1 VGRIRGDAR
10 AGPLTENAS
19 CLIVDDEP
27 RLRQILSHVM
37 RADGFHCV
45 EAANGLEALEQLAR
59 APFILVLT
67 DMEMPKMG
75 GIELLKELRARYP
88 DVAVIM
94 ITGNTDVE
102 TAVGALGL
110 GAMDYIVKPFQL
122 EEVRAR
128 VRQALE
134 KRRLILENRDY
145 QERLE
150 ERVMSQQR
158 RLEEL
163 FVGGVQSLSAAL
175 EAKDPYTRGHSVR
188 VAAYSASIA
197 RELGLGADL
206 IRQIEL
212 GGNVHDIGKIGV
224 REEVLNKTGP
234 LTPDEYEH
242 IMTHPVIGWRILAPL
257 LGDAPRA
264 LNIVRWHHE
273 RFDGKGLPD
282 RLNGDAIP
290 LEARIVAAADTL
302 DAITSDRPYRP
313 SEKTLPMAVT
323 ELVRNSGSQFD
334 PAVISAIVQCVDR
347 GELKLIP
354 KELTG

>member
-1 VGRIRGDAR
+1 MPEHA
-10 AGPLTENAS
+10 N

-27 RLRQILSHVM
+27 RLRQILAHLM
-37 RADGFHCV
+37 RADGFRCI
-45 EAANGLEALEQLAR
+45 EAANGVEALEQLAR
-59 APFILVLT
+59 SPITLVMT
-67 DMEMPKMG
+67 DMEMPRMG
-75 GIELLKELRARYP
+75 GIELLRQLRAKYP
-88 DVAVIM
+88 DVAVVM
-94 ITGNTDVE
+94 VTGNTDVE

-150 ERVMSQQR
+150 DRVKAQQK

-163 FVGGVQSLSAAL
+163 FVAGVQSLSAAL

-188 VAAYSASIA
+188 VAAYSVMIA
-197 RELGLGADL
+197 REFGLGPEL
-206 IRQIEL
+206 IRQIDL

-234 LTPDEYEH
+234 LTPEEYDH

-282 RLNGDAIP
+282 RLSRQGIP

-302 DAITSDRPYRP
+302 DAITSDRPYRV
-313 SEKTLPMAVT
+313 SEKTLPMAVE
-323 ELVRNSGSQFD
+323 ELKRNSGSQFD
-334 PAVISAIVQCVDR
+334 PDVIDAIVKCTER
-347 GELKLIP
+347 GELRLIP
-354 KELTG
+354 KGE

>member
-1 VGRIRGDAR
+1 MTDR
-10 AGPLTENAS
+10 AN

-27 RLRQILSHVM
+27 RLRQVLAMLM
-37 RADGFHCV
+37 RADGFQCV
-45 EAANGLEALEQLAR
+45 EAGNGIEALEELSRQA
-59 APFILVLT
+59 ITLVLT

-75 GIELLKELRARYP
+75 GIELLRQMRSKYP
-88 DVAVIM
+88 DVAVVM
-94 ITGNTDVE
+94 ITGNADVE

-110 GAMDYIVKPFQL
+110 GAMDYITKPFQL

-145 QERLE
+145 QINLE
-150 ERVMSQQR
+150 EKVRVQQR

-163 FVGGVQSLSAAL
+163 FLAGVQSLSAAL
-175 EAKDPYTRGHSVR
+175 EAKDPYTRGHSER
-188 VAAYSASIA
+188 VAQYSVCLS
-197 RELGLGADL
+197 REFGLSAEL
-206 IRQIEL
+206 IRQVEL
-212 GGNVHDIGKIGV
+212 GGRVHDIGKIGV

-234 LTPDEYEH
+234 LTPEEYEH

-257 LGDAPRA
+257 LGDAPRS

-273 RFDGKGLPD
+273 RFDGRGLPD
-282 RLNGDAIP
+282 RLSGQGIP

-302 DAITSDRPYRP
+302 DAITSDRPYRT
-313 SEKTLPMAVT
+313 SEKTLPMAVE

-334 PAVISAIVQCVDR
+334 PDVIGALVAVTKR
-347 GELKLIP
+347 GDLRLIP
-354 KELTG
+354 KGD

>member
-1 VGRIRGDAR
+1 MPDR
-10 AGPLTENAS
+10 AN

-27 RLRQILSHVM
+27 RLRQVLMTLM
-37 RADGFHCV
+37 RADGFQCV
-45 EAANGLEALEQLAR
+45 EAENGHAALEFLAR
-59 APFILVLT
+59 LSITLVLT

-75 GIELLKELRARYP
+75 GIELLKQIRLKYP
-88 DVAVIM
+88 DVAVVM
-94 ITGNTDVE
+94 ITGNADVE
-102 TAVGALGL
+102 TAVGALSL
-110 GAMDYIVKPFQL
+110 GAMDYITKPFQL
-122 EEVRAR
+122 DEVRAR

-145 QERLE
+145 QGNLE
-150 ERVMSQQR
+150 EKVRVQQK

-163 FVGGVQSLSAAL
+163 FLAGVQSLSAAL
-175 EAKDPYTRGHSVR
+175 EAKDPYTRGHSERVGEYSVR
-188 VAAYSASIA
+188 LA
-197 RELGLGADL
+197 REFGLNPEL

-212 GGNVHDIGKIGV
+212 GGRVHDIGKIGV

-234 LTPDEYEH
+234 LTPEEYDH

-282 RLNGDAIP
+282 RLAGQGIP

-302 DAITSDRPYRP
+302 DALTSDRPYRT
-313 SEKTLPMAVT
+313 SEKTLPMAVE
-323 ELVRNSGSQFD
+323 ELVRNSGTQFD
-334 PAVISAIVQCVDR
+334 PDVVEALVKVTRR
-347 GELKLIP
+347 GELRLIP
-354 KELTG
+354 KEG

>member
-1 VGRIRGDAR
+1 MGGFSMCGISMAVMTSVMGM
-10 AGPLTENAS
+10 
-19 CLIVDDEP
+19 P
-27 RLRQILSHVM
+27 R
-37 RADGFHCV
+37 
-45 EAANGLEALEQLAR
+45 
-59 APFILVLT
+59 
-67 DMEMPKMG
+67 MG
-75 GIELLKELRARYP
+75 GIELLRQLRTKYP
-88 DVAVIM
+88 DVAVVM
-94 ITGNTDVE
+94 VTGNTDVE

-150 ERVMSQQR
+150 DRVKAQQK

-163 FVGGVQSLSAAL
+163 FVAGVQSLSAAL

-188 VAAYSASIA
+188 VAAYSAMIA
-197 RELGLGADL
+197 REFGLGPEL

-234 LTPDEYEH
+234 LTPEEYDH

-282 RLNGDAIP
+282 RLSRQGIP

-302 DAITSDRPYRP
+302 DAITSDRPYRV
-313 SEKTLPMAVT
+313 SEKTLPMAVE
-323 ELVRNSGSQFD
+323 ELRRNSGSQFD
-334 PAVISAIVQCVDR
+334 PDVIDAIVKCTER
-347 GELKLIP
+347 GELRLIP
-354 KELTG
+354 KLDGFIAG

>member
-1 VGRIRGDAR
+1 MPDR
-10 AGPLTENAS
+10 AN

-27 RLRQILSHVM
+27 RLRQILSALM
-37 RADGFHCV
+37 RNEGFQCV
-45 EAANGLEALEQLAR
+45 EAENGLEALEFLTR
-59 APFILVLT
+59 LPITLVLT

-75 GIELLKELRARYP
+75 GIELLKQLRARYP
-88 DVAVIM
+88 DVAVLM

-128 VRQALE
+128 VHQALE

-145 QERLE
+145 QVNLE
-150 ERVMSQQR
+150 EKVRVQQR
-158 RLEEL
+158 RLEHL
-163 FVGGVQSLSAAL
+163 FVAGVQSLSAAL
-175 EAKDPYTRGHSVR
+175 EAKDAYTRGHSER
-188 VAAYSASIA
+188 VAQYSVCIA
-197 RELGLGADL
+197 REFGLSAEL

-212 GGNVHDIGKIGV
+212 GGRVHDIGKIGV
-224 REEVLNKTGP
+224 REEVLHKTGP
-234 LTPDEYEH
+234 LTPEEYDH

-257 LGDAPRA
+257 LGDAPRS

-282 RLNGDAIP
+282 RLMGEGIP

-302 DAITSDRPYRP
+302 DAITSDRPYRT
-313 SEKTLPMAVT
+313 SEKTLPSAV
-323 ELVRNSGSQFD
+323 EEIVRNSGTQFD
-334 PAVISAIVQCVDR
+334 PDVIAALLAVTNR
-347 GELKLIP
+347 GDLRLIP
-354 KELTG
+354 KGD

>member
-1 VGRIRGDAR
+1 LPEHA
-10 AGPLTENAS
+10 N

-27 RLRQILSHVM
+27 RLRQILAHLM
-37 RADGFHCV
+37 RADGFRCI
-45 EAANGLEALEQLAR
+45 EAANGVEALEQLER
-59 APFILVLT
+59 SSITLVMT
-67 DMEMPKMG
+67 DMEMPRMG
-75 GIELLKELRARYP
+75 GIELLRQLRAKYP
-88 DVAVIM
+88 DVAVVM
-94 ITGNTDVE
+94 VTGNTDVE
-102 TAVGALGL
+102 TAVDALGL

-150 ERVMSQQR
+150 DRVKAQQK

-163 FVGGVQSLSAAL
+163 FVAGVQSLSAAL

-188 VAAYSASIA
+188 VAAYSVMIA
-197 RELGLGADL
+197 REFGLGPEL

-234 LTPDEYEH
+234 LTPEEYDH

-282 RLNGDAIP
+282 RLSRQGIP

-302 DAITSDRPYRP
+302 DAITSDRPYRV
-313 SEKTLPMAVT
+313 SEKTLPMAVE
-323 ELVRNSGSQFD
+323 ELKRNSGSQFD
-334 PAVISAIVQCVDR
+334 PDVIDAIVKCTER
-347 GELKLIP
+347 GELRLIP
-354 KELTG
+354 KAE

>member
-1 VGRIRGDAR
+1 MADHA
-10 AGPLTENAS
+10 N

-27 RLRQILSHVM
+27 RLRQVLTQLM
-37 RADGFHCV
+37 RADGFRCV
-45 EAANGLEALEQLAR
+45 EAANGLEALEHLAR
-59 APFILVLT
+59 EPITLVLS
-67 DMEMPKMG
+67 DMEMPRMN
-75 GIELLKELRARYP
+75 GIDLLRQLRAKHP
-88 DVAVIM
+88 DVAVVM
-94 ITGNTDVE
+94 ITGNADVE
-102 TAVGALGL
+102 TAVGTLSA

-128 VRQALE
+128 VKQALE

-145 QERLE
+145 QDRLE
-150 ERVMSQQR
+150 DRVHVQQR

-163 FVGGVQSLSAAL
+163 FVAGVQSLSAAL

-188 VAAYSASIA
+188 VAGYSVIVA
-197 RELGLGADL
+197 REFGLNAEL

-234 LTPDEYEH
+234 LTPEEYDH

-282 RLNGDAIP
+282 RLSGQGIP

-302 DAITSDRPYRP
+302 DAITSDRPYRL
-313 SEKTLPMAVT
+313 SEKTLPMAVE
-323 ELVRNSGSQFD
+323 ELVKHSGTQFD
-334 PAVISAIVQCVDR
+334 PDVIDALVKCTER
-347 GELKLIP
+347 GELRLIP
-354 KELTG
+354 KDRES

>member
-1 VGRIRGDAR
+1 MPEHA
-10 AGPLTENAS
+10 N

-27 RLRQILSHVM
+27 RLRQILAHLM
-37 RADGFHCV
+37 RADGFRCI
-45 EAANGLEALEQLAR
+45 EAANGVEALEQLER
-59 APFILVLT
+59 SPITLVMT
-67 DMEMPKMG
+67 DMEMPRMG
-75 GIELLKELRARYP
+75 GIELLRQLRTKYP
-88 DVAVIM
+88 DVAVVM
-94 ITGNTDVE
+94 VTGNTDVE

-150 ERVMSQQR
+150 DRVKAQQK

-163 FVGGVQSLSAAL
+163 FVAGVQSLSAAL

-188 VAAYSASIA
+188 VAAYSAMIA
-197 RELGLGADL
+197 REFGLGPEL

-234 LTPDEYEH
+234 LTPEEYDH

-282 RLNGDAIP
+282 RLSRQGIP

-302 DAITSDRPYRP
+302 DAITSDRPYRV
-313 SEKTLPMAVT
+313 SEKALPMAVE
-323 ELVRNSGSQFD
+323 ELRRNSGSQFD
-334 PAVISAIVQCVDR
+334 PDVIDAIVKCTER
-347 GELKLIP
+347 GELRLIP
-354 KELTG
+354 KLDGFIAG

>member
-1 VGRIRGDAR
+1 LPEHA
-10 AGPLTENAS
+10 N

-27 RLRQILSHVM
+27 RLRQILTHLM
-37 RADGFHCV
+37 RADGFQCV
-45 EAANGLEALEQLAR
+45 EAANGIEALEQLSR
-59 APFILVLT
+59 EPVTLVLT

-75 GIELLKELRARYP
+75 GIELLKQLRAKYP
-88 DVAVIM
+88 DVAVVM

-102 TAVGALGL
+102 TAVDALSL

-150 ERVMSQQR
+150 ERVKAQQR

-188 VAAYSASIA
+188 VAAYSTMIA
-197 RELGLGADL
+197 REFALGPEL

-234 LTPDEYEH
+234 LTPEEYDH

-282 RLNGDAIP
+282 RLSGQGIP

-302 DAITSDRPYRP
+302 DAITSDRPYRV
-313 SEKTLPMAVT
+313 SEKTLPTAVE
-323 ELVRNSGSQFD
+323 ELRRNSGSQFD
-334 PAVISAIVQCVDR
+334 PEVIAAIVKCTER
-347 GELKLIP
+347 GELRLIP
-354 KELTG
+354 KAE

>member
-1 VGRIRGDAR
+1 VPETA
-10 AGPLTENAS
+10 N

-27 RLRQILSHVM
+27 RLRQILLHLM
-37 RADGFHCV
+37 RADGFRCV
-45 EAANGLEALEQLAR
+45 EAANGVEALQQLER
-59 APFILVLT
+59 SPVTLVMT

-75 GIELLKELRARYP
+75 GTELLRQVRAKYP
-88 DVAVIM
+88 DVAVVM

-150 ERVMSQQR
+150 ERVRAQQH

-163 FVGGVQSLSAAL
+163 FVAGVQSLSAAL

-188 VAAYSASIA
+188 VASYSVLVA
-197 RELGLGADL
+197 REFGLSPEL

-234 LTPDEYEH
+234 LTPEEYDH

-282 RLNGDAIP
+282 RLSGQGIP
-290 LEARIVAAADTL
+290 LEARIVAVADTL
-302 DAITSDRPYRP
+302 DAITSDRPYRA
-313 SEKTLPMAVT
+313 SEKTLSMAVD
-323 ELVRNSGSQFD
+323 ELRRNSGSQFD
-334 PAVISAIVQCVDR
+334 PDVIDAIVKCTER
-347 GELKLIP
+347 GELRLIP
-354 KELTG
+354 KAAG

>member
-1 VGRIRGDAR
+1 M
-10 AGPLTENAS
+10 PENAN

-27 RLRQILSHVM
+27 RLRQILTHLM

-45 EAANGLEALEQLAR
+45 EAANGVEALEHLAR
-59 APFILVLT
+59 APITLLMT
-67 DMEMPKMG
+67 DMGMPKMN
-75 GIELLKELRARYP
+75 GIELLRQVRAKYP
-88 DVAVIM
+88 DVAVVM

-102 TAVGALGL
+102 TAVGTLSL

-128 VRQALE
+128 VKQALE

-150 ERVMSQQR
+150 DRVKAQQR

-175 EAKDPYTRGHSVR
+175 EAKDPYTRGHSLR
-188 VAAYSASIA
+188 VAGYSVCIA
-197 RELGLGADL
+197 REFGLNPEL

-234 LTPDEYEH
+234 LTPEEYDH

-282 RLNGDAIP
+282 RLSGHSIP

-302 DAITSDRPYRP
+302 DAITSDRPYRI
-313 SEKTLPMAVT
+313 SEKTLPRAVD
-323 ELVRNSGSQFD
+323 ELKRNSGSQFD
-334 PAVISAIVQCVDR
+334 PEVIAAIVKCTDR
-347 GELKLIP
+347 GELRIMP
-354 KELTG
+354 KGG

>member
-1 VGRIRGDAR
+1 MPDR
-10 AGPLTENAS
+10 AN
-19 CLIVDDEP
+19 CLVVDDEP
-27 RLRQILSHVM
+27 RLRQILSMLM
-37 RADGFHCV
+37 RADGFQCV
-45 EAANGLEALEQLAR
+45 EAENGAEALKELAR
-59 APFILVLT
+59 QPITLLLT

-75 GIELLKELRARYP
+75 GIELLKQVRERYP
-88 DVAVIM
+88 DVAVVM

-102 TAVGALGL
+102 TAVGALSL

-145 QERLE
+145 QVNLE
-150 ERVMSQQR
+150 DKVRVQQR

-163 FVGGVQSLSAAL
+163 FVAGVQSLSAAL
-175 EAKDPYTRGHSVR
+175 EAKDPYTRGHSER
-188 VAAYSASIA
+188 VAAYSVCVA
-197 RELGLGADL
+197 REFGLSGEL

-212 GGNVHDIGKIGV
+212 GGRVHDIGKIGV

-234 LTPDEYEH
+234 LTPEEYDH
-242 IMTHPVIGWRILAPL
+242 IMRHPVIGWRILAPL
-257 LGDAPRA
+257 LGDAPRS

-282 RLNGDAIP
+282 RLSGQGIP

-302 DAITSDRPYRP
+302 DAITSDRPYRT
-313 SEKTLPMAVT
+313 SEKTLPMAVD
-323 ELVRNSGSQFD
+323 ELVRNSGTQFD
-334 PAVISAIVQCVDR
+334 PEVIDALVAVTKR
-347 GELKLIP
+347 GDLRLIP
-354 KELTG
+354 KGD

>member
-1 VGRIRGDAR
+1 MPER
-10 AGPLTENAS
+10 AN

-27 RLRQILSHVM
+27 RLRQVLLQLM
-37 RADGFHCV
+37 RADGFRCV
-45 EAANGLEALEQLAR
+45 EAGNGLEALAQLEKQA
-59 APFILVLT
+59 ITLVLT

-75 GIELLKELRARYP
+75 GIELLRQLRDKHP
-88 DVAVIM
+88 DVAVVM
-94 ITGNTDVE
+94 ITGNADVE
-102 TAVGALGL
+102 TAVGALSL
-110 GAMDYIVKPFQL
+110 GAMDYLTKPFQL
-122 EEVRAR
+122 DEVRAR

-145 QERLE
+145 QSNLE
-150 ERVMSQQR
+150 EKVRVQQR

-175 EAKDPYTRGHSVR
+175 EAKDPYTRGHSLR
-188 VAAYSASIA
+188 VAEYSVCIA
-197 RELGLGADL
+197 REFGLSPEL

-224 REEVLNKTGP
+224 RESVLNKKGA
-234 LTPDEYEH
+234 LTPEEYDH

-282 RLNGDAIP
+282 RLHGQGIP

-302 DAITSDRPYRP
+302 DAITSDRPYRL
-313 SEKTLPMAVT
+313 SERTLPMAVN
-323 ELVRNSGSQFD
+323 ELIANRGTQFD
-334 PAVISAIVQCVDR
+334 PDVVDALVKVTER
-347 GELKLIP
+347 GELRLIP
-354 KELTG
+354 KNE